1 MKSYGEK
8 ANNTLN
14 GQYPSSQV
22 SPMESE
28 ADNPQ
33 LKINPSKLREFMKRD
48 DIVKKL
54 EHFISNGCGNPRQ
67 FSLAKVTNEI
77 IKTLS
82 SLDDELQHEIMRVL
96 YLLFPNLKT
105 GLNVSRGL
113 SAIHE
118 LIKMFMQSD
127 E

>member
-1 MKSYGEK
+1 MVVAIQE
-8 ANNTLN
+8 
-14 GQYPSSQV
+14 
-22 SPMESE
+22 
-28 ADNPQ
+28 
-33 LKINPSKLREFMKRD
+33 
-48 DIVKKL
+48 
-54 EHFISNGCGNPRQ
+54 
-67 FSLAKVTNEI
+67 FSLAKVTNET

-82 SLDDELQHEIMRVL
+82 SPDDELQHEIMRVL

-113 SAIHE
+113 LAIHE

>member
-1 MKSYGEK
+1 MVVAIQE
-8 ANNTLN
+8 
-14 GQYPSSQV
+14 
-22 SPMESE
+22 
-28 ADNPQ
+28 
-33 LKINPSKLREFMKRD
+33 
-48 DIVKKL
+48 
-54 EHFISNGCGNPRQ
+54 
-67 FSLAKVTNEI
+67 FSLAKVTNET